1 MLPHTHFLF
10 PYVIGL
16 ILNVFNVLHWK
27 ATLLA
32 GLVGMLIDIDHY
44 IEHIMHAK
52 KNPFSIKDTWNNSIK
67 LHKFEQRSF
76 IHHWQGVLIISISL
90 IVLYFFLPIY
100 SLGIALGYFSHLFLD
115 YVFHKKSDDK
125 YEIKLFKWYFKISKT
140 ELWLDVVLIVIFFY
154 FFI

>member
-16 ILNVFNVLHWK
+16 LLNTFNYLHWK

-32 GLVGMLIDIDHY
+32 GLIGMFIDIDHY

-52 KNPFSIKDTWNNSIK
+52 TNRFSIKATWNNSIK

-76 IHHWQGVLIISISL
+76 IHHWQGIIAISIILII
-90 IVLYFFLPIY
+90 LYYFVPVY

-115 YVFHKKSDDK
+115 YIFHKKGDDH
-125 YEIKLFKWYFKISKT
+125 YEIKIFKTYLKISKT
-140 ELWLDVVLIVIFFY
+140 ELWLDAVLILLLFVLLI
-154 FFI
+154 